1 MTPAMDFKDLP
12 TFVPKKQKLLAAIL
26 LLIEEA
32 SSLGLKLTTGEIVKS
47 LFLADDRHL
56 AEFGRPITFDNY
68 IAMKNGPV
76 GDTAVDML
84 NNKPNIR
91 WSDFGVEQAPW
102 LREQDGD
109 LSYFRTAGITADRRK
124 LSPSDI
130 DALNAALDHVRTVGF
145 GKVSIETHAHPAWAA
160 AWSGKDEGDRA
171 AAMDWRDFPMID
183 AATAT
188 DLAIASANV
197 G

>member
-1 MTPAMDFKDLP
+1 MTPPMDFKDLP
-12 TFVPKKQKLLAAIL
+12 TFVPRKQKLLAAIL

-56 AEFGRPITFDNY
+56 ADFGRPITFDNY
-68 IAMKNGPV
+68 VAMKNGPV

-84 NNKPNIR
+84 NDRPNIR
-91 WSDFGVEQAPW
+91 WSEFGVERAPW
-102 LREQDGD
+102 LQEQDGD
-109 LSYFRTAGITADRRK
+109 RSYYRAAGITADRRK

-130 DALNAALDHVRTVGF
+130 DALRVALDHVTTVGF
-145 GKVSIETHAHPAWAA
+145 GKVSIETHAHPAWAS
-160 AWSGKDEGDRA
+160 AWLGKAEGDRA

-183 AATAT
+183 AAAAA
-188 DLAIASANV
+188 DLAMASANV